1 MELFGILSVWLPCP
15 FLEKYSFQSQSLI
28 LNLALCVLLKIPGM
42 PLERG
47 AGVEGNPPHFC
58 PTWNDSHVPLS
69 LTLNESSPFI
79 PCLQFGPLGFQG

>member
-28 LNLALCVLLKIPGM
+28 PNLALCVLLKIPGM

-47 AGVEGNPPHFC
+47 AGGGETHPTSVQLGMTVVFRC
-58 PTWNDSHVPLS
+58 PLH
-69 LTLNESSPFI
+69 
-79 PCLQFGPLGFQG
+79 